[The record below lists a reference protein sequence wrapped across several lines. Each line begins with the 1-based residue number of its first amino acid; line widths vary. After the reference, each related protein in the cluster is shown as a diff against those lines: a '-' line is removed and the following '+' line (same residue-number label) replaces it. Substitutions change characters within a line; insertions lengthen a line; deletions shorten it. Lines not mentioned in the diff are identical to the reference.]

1 MIGFTQIYLLM
12 VVYIE
17 TVNIGI
23 IYIVLQRL
31 YIKLFPRTNCPYHG
45 VKVTC
50 FEKKREV
57 LTGEFSTVT
66 LNSLQNNTSNAFG
79 KGSIPGLATYFRFS
93 FRFFKKGSYW
103 RKYVHEVLGSKPA
116 QEKCGQV
123 N

>member
-1 MIGFTQIYLLM
+1 MQIYLLM

-23 IYIVLQRL
+23 IYIVLQQRL
-31 YIKLFPRTNCPYHG
+31 YINLFPRTNCPYRG

-66 LNSLQNNTSNAFG
+66 LNCLQNNASNAFG
-79 KGSIPGLATYFRFS
+79 KLNLMTIQTIILKVSSCWNLQIFDSL
-93 FRFFKKGSYW
+93 
-103 RKYVHEVLGSKPA
+103 
-116 QEKCGQV
+116 C
-123 N
+123 